1 MHSRAFWRS
10 EHFPLDARTTRL
22 NGIVQPPNAVVVPD
36 GSGRWSAADVR
47 RDRKLGR
54 SDSARRSRA
63 VDPVRGSSRF
73 AAGNHRTN
81 LTRY

>member
-36 GSGRWSAADVR
+36 GSGR
-47 RDRKLGR
+47 
-54 SDSARRSRA
+54 
-63 VDPVRGSSRF
+63 
-73 AAGNHRTN
+73 
-81 LTRY
+81 